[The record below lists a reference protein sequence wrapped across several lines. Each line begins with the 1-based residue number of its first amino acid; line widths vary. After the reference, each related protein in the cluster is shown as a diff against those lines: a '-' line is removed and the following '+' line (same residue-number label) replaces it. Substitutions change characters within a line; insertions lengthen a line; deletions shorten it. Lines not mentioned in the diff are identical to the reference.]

1 MHFPIRGDEVF
12 TADDSEKAWIAFFK
26 TIHIYKFP
34 VTVMK
39 TKPAPKSPLGIVW
52 DRNIPKVTW
61 RNGEFIFEQG
71 RH

>member
-1 MHFPIRGDEVF
+1 
-12 TADDSEKAWIAFFK
+12 
-26 TIHIYKFP
+26 
-34 VTVMK
+34 
-39 TKPAPKSPLGIVW
+39 LGIVW